1 MKRQNGMTLLESMLA
16 LTILVIIAVAF
27 VKLLAPN
34 IGFFKKAEG
43 RLQGNSEARKTM
55 ETVRRLLGNGK
66 ASTVSILTPTNTA
79 PPNSQISFESLD
91 GFSYVI
97 SWVAPNSV
105 QVQRTP
111 TPPAA
116 GTTVT
121 NIIAN
126 NVTGLMFTLDFRDP
140 AVINVSLQVD
150 IPLDQSGTGTSVYT
164 ILQPN
169 QSIRMAASQ

>member
-1 MKRQNGMTLLESMLA
+1 MKRQNGMTLLESLLA
-16 LTILVIIAVAF
+16 LTILVVIAAAF

-34 IGFFKKAEG
+34 IGFFKRAEG
-43 RLQGNSEARKTM
+43 RLQATSEARKSLDTF
-55 ETVRRLLGNGK
+55 RHLLSNGK
-66 ASTVSILTPTNTA
+66 ASTVSISTPNNSS
-79 PPNSQISFESLD
+79 PPNSQISFDSLD
-91 GFSYVI
+91 GYSYII
-97 SWVAPNSV
+97 SWVTPNSV

-111 TPPAA
+111 TAG

-140 AVINVSLQVD
+140 AIIDVSLQVD
-150 IPLDQSGTGTSVYT
+150 MPLDQSGNSTSVYT